1 MRHLI
6 LWGLIYNISYDLSS
20 DYLKVIVR
28 WTYDI
33 DLQRGKISDKN
44 IVSWFTNTTLDDLT
58 ILRVNR
64 TYLVSVFY
72 FQFFSCFYTF

>member
-6 LWGLIYNISYDLSS
+6 LWGLIYNISYDLSY
-20 DYLKVIVR
+20 DYLEVIVR

-33 DLQRGKISDKN
+33 DLQRDKISDKN

-64 TYLVSVFY
+64 TYFVSVFY
-72 FQFFSCFYTF
+72 F